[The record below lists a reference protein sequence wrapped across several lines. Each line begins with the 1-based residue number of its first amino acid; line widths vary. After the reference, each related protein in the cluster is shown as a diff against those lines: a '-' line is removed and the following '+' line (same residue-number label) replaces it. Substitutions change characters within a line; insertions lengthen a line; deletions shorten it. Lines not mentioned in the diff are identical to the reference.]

1 MKLKM
6 RFLCV
11 LALALC
17 SYLVM
22 GQSALV
28 KSDAAK
34 PAAAKVR
41 IPLMEDLGDLKS
53 GSAVPDFDVT
63 TLDGKNAKFYDYAKG
78 KVTIFALWPASGGPT
93 EKLLQMLNKISTK
106 YAASNVQLLGI
117 GVYGTKENMIAWKQK
132 NEGKFSFPLVV
143 DPSGKYQ
150 PASKTR
156 DKMTVDEL
164 KAEKARFNEFYSKTI
179 SMRLGGKLTPVPTL
193 VVVGSDGKLVGWTLG
208 MLPNVSDGI
217 GNLLLRAGVK
227 LDSEDMPTKVYTSD
241 ETKAPVAKPALT
253 RLLQPGD
260 KAPDFTVIDVDN
272 HPVKLSD
279 YLGKVV
285 IVDFWATW
293 CGPCLASMPHTNKV
307 AKVYKDQGVVILG
320 CCTSDTRENFV
331 KWIKANQSK
340 YPNFI
345 FAHDPIGRSATT
357 LAMKLY
363 GVSMIPQQFIVDR
376 AGMIVGH
383 CSGYLPGE
391 VLLEAQL
398 SLAGVKVDPA
408 ILAKAKVDQQKRDL
422 DH

>member
-1 MKLKM
+1 MKYTM
-6 RFLCV
+6 RLLC
-11 LALALC
+11 L
-17 SYLVM
+17 LVIAFYVHIAVA
-22 GQSALV
+22 QTALV
-28 KSDAAK
+28 KSDTAK
-34 PAAAKVR
+34 PVAAKVR
-41 IPLMEDLGDLKS
+41 VPLMEDFGNLKS
-53 GSAVPDFDVT
+53 GSILPNFDVL
-63 TLDGKNAKFYDYAKG
+63 TLDGKSAQFYDYSKG
-78 KVTIFALWPASGGPT
+78 KVTLFALWPAAGGPP
-93 EKLLQMLNKISTK
+93 EKLLLSLNQLAAK
-106 YAASNVQLLGI
+106 YGSANVQLLGI
-117 GVYGTKENMIAWKQK
+117 GVYGTRESMVAWKQK
-132 NEGKFSFPLVV
+132 NEGKVSFPLVL
-143 DPSGKYQ
+143 DPSGKYP

-164 KAEKARFNEFYSKTI
+164 KAEKARFTEFYSKTI
-179 SMRLGGKLTPVPTL
+179 AMRLGGRMPPVPTL

-208 MLPNVSDGI
+208 MLPNVNDGI

-227 LDSEDMPTKVYTSD
+227 LATEDMPTKVYAAE
-241 ETKAPVAKPALT
+241 ETKAPVVKTTMT

-260 KAPDFTVIDVDN
+260 KAPDFTVIDIDN

-293 CGPCLASMPHTNKV
+293 CGPCLASMPHTNEV

-320 CCTSDTRENFV
+320 SCTSDTRENFV

-345 FAHDPIGRSATT
+345 FAHDPIGRSAAS

-376 AGMIVGH
+376 TGMIVGH

-398 SLAGVKVDPA
+398 ARAGVKVDPA
-408 ILAKAKVDQQKRDL
+408 ILAKAKIDQQKRDL